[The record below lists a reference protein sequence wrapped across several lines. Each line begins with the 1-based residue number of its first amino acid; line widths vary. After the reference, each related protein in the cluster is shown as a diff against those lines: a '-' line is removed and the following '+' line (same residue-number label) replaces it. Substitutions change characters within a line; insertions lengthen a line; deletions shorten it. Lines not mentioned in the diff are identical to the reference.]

1 MIVHKTSAAASP
13 STKGKGFPG
22 PIFSLLMT
30 LILIIGVVLAIL
42 MILIVALLPLAS

>member
-1 MIVHKTSAAASP
+1 MIVQKTSAASSSP
-13 STKGKGFPG
+13 KGKGFLG